1 MCLNVWLSVLACT
14 YVRECECVCVCLSR
28 EEANHRKRFSR
39 RDYRRSHQGH
49 AKYTWRPLHIWRRRE
64 ERSPRWVGP
73 GSLGKPPFS
82 LRSSFIQ
89 SLSAFFGRIDCSKDQ
104 ASTSLQAWKGSYFHN
119 IRWDRK
125 RRSPTMSPWQSAS
138 QEITNAISRV
148 PLVSGIVSL
157 DSKDGRQQTT
167 INNIALSNILYLAIK
182 TPRHYQ
188 QTHRKWSHGAWSPRA
203 SLPKATV
210 TNNR

>member
-1 MCLNVWLSVLACT
+1 MHVRTFVSASACA
-14 YVRECECVCVCLSR
+14 CVSLEKRPITGSGLVDVTIG
-28 EEANHRKRFSR
+28 EATKDTPSTHGGRFISGGGAR
-39 RDYRRSHQGH
+39 RDRLGGLAPAHSGSLHSRFDPHSFSPSLPSSGALTV
-49 AKYTWRPLHIWRRRE
+49 AKISRPLVCR
-64 ERSPRWVGP
+64 
-73 GSLGKPPFS
+73 LGKVRIFTT
-82 LRSSFIQ
+82 
-89 SLSAFFGRIDCSKDQ
+89 SAGIES
-104 ASTSLQAWKGSYFHN
+104 AVVLQCHRDN
-119 IRWDRK
+119 RRHK
-125 RRSPTMSPWQSAS
+125 R
-138 QEITNAISRV
+138 SRV
-148 PLVSGIVSL
+148 PLVPGIVSL